1 MKNHLDFSVPR
12 ERLVIPALAGFYEQ
26 WAMPVGWLLLRLVLG
41 GWMLIEGWPKL
52 MSPMSQVGFVQSIG
66 FHPGWLFSPL
76 LAVMQVV
83 GGISLMLGLF
93 TRPFALAS
101 AGMLLVTVYYHLRFP
116 YDTVPLLTSAGI
128 EALKANAQWMT
139 PSGAKRLADGG
150 VFITQ
155 LLQHKALELSSIWAV
170 GNLFFAAFG
179 GGPLSLDRA
188 LKKSF

>member
-1 MKNHLDFSVPR
+1 MNKNLDFSVSR
-12 ERLVIPALAGFYEQ
+12 EHLFIPGLGDFYEKF
-26 WAMPVGWLLLRLVLG
+26 AMPAGWMLLRLILG

-52 MSPMSQVGFVQSIG
+52 MSPMSQVGFVEMIG

-83 GGISLMLGLF
+83 GGVSLILGLY

-101 AGMLLVTVYYHLRFP
+101 TVMLLVTVYYHVHFP
-116 YDTVPLLTSAGI
+116 YDAAPLLTQAGI
-128 EALKANAQWMT
+128 DALKANAELAT

-150 VFITQ
+150 LFFVD
-155 LLQHKALELSSIWAV
+155 LLQHKAIELSSIWAV

-179 GGPLSLDRA
+179 GGLFSLDR
-188 LKKSF
+188 KIRKTF